1 MNQRKL
7 KERKIMRYKKFGKTG
22 LEVSQICLGT
32 WGIGGA
38 GWDAYSD
45 EERMDAIKAALD
57 CGINFIDTAPAY
69 NAGKAEQYIGE
80 TLHHLGARKDVV
92 IATKCGNKYVDG
104 KYIRCGSESLIRRQC
119 EESLKNLQTDYIDL
133 YLVHWPDP
141 NVSMEETIG
150 TVAQLKKEGKILHAG
165 VSNFTKEQIE
175 EASKYCEIEAYQPQY
190 SMLDG
195 DNEETIRWA
204 ADRGMGVMTYGT
216 LGGGILTGS
225 YRKIQTFG
233 ETDNRNR
240 FYPEPLFSKV
250 MELLKVM
257 DAIAAERNVPLAQI
271 AVNWTLQQEFISSC
285 ITGAQS
291 RRKVEENCAGLNWN
305 LMDEEIIC
313 LNKAIKCYRQ

>member
-1 MNQRKL
+1 
-7 KERKIMRYKKFGKTG
+7 
-22 LEVSQICLGT
+22 
-32 WGIGGA
+32 
-38 GWDAYSD
+38 
-45 EERMDAIKAALD
+45 MDAIKAALD

-80 TLHHLGARKDVV
+80 TLDQLGARKDVV

-240 FYPEPLFSKV
+240 FYPYFREPLFSKV